1 MKTFSLFVV
10 ALMLLSCNESQSNTS
25 IDALANTQQQD
36 TMLKRYKV
44 KSGIITYKMTI
55 TGDVMGS
62 KITGSGTESL
72 YFKNYG
78 ALELVEEQSSQTTAV
93 NVFGNKS
100 TNTTETH
107 NMKKLDNG
115 DSYTVDFEQKKI
127 YKIQD
132 LAMQLTK
139 AYEPNADAGEV
150 GEDMLKAIGGKK
162 IGTETYKGF
171 NCDIWE
177 AMGIKQWIYKGV
189 TLKSDG
195 TLMGIRT
202 TKEATNIEFDVN
214 VDDSHFKL
222 PDYTIIEEENLF
234 SDVEIDT
241 DFDANFKDKDD
252 DLSKIKNMSFE
263 EWKKKATLND
273 EELGEMSEAELRE
286 TYDMIQKM
294 IKMRSK

>member
-10 ALMLLSCNESQSNTS
+10 ALMLLSCNESQSNTY
-25 IDALANTQQQD
+25 IDTLANTPQQD

-44 KSGIITYKMTI
+44 KSGIITYKITI

-72 YFKNYG
+72 YFTNYG
-78 ALELVEEQSSQTTAV
+78 ALELVEEITSQTTAV

-100 TNTTETH
+100 TKTTETH
-107 NMKKLDNG
+107 TMKKLDNG
-115 DSYTVDFEQKKI
+115 DSYSVDFKQKKI

-132 LAMQLTK
+132 PAMQLTK
-139 AYEPNADAGEV
+139 TYEPNADAGEV
-150 GEDMLKAIGGKK
+150 GEDMLTAIGGKK
-162 IGTETYKGF
+162 IGNETYKDF
-171 NCDIWE
+171 ECDIWE

-189 TLKSDG
+189 TLKSVG
-195 TLMGIRT
+195 TLMGIKT
-202 TKEATNIEFDVN
+202 TKEATNIAFNIDVSE
-214 VDDSHFKL
+214 SHFKL
-222 PDYTIIEEENLF
+222 PDYTIVEQDELF
-234 SDVEIDT
+234 GDVEIDT
-241 DFDANFKDKDD
+241 DFNSNLEDTDY

-294 IKMRSK
+294 IKMRG